1 MTSPGHYERRRDDRH
16 ASDEPA
22 EPAAAAPRADRS
34 GMSSEERLEALLAER
49 RRELEEHARR
59 LEDTMSDVERR
70 EEHVRDAR
78 TSVERVL
85 RVGAADLEAREA
97 DLAELAH
104 ELQVR
109 EARMREE
116 EAALA
121 QRRSELGAV
130 ELKRA
135 AVELR
140 EQAVATRESE
150 VSAREAELEARESAT
165 SGEALE
171 DEGPSALLLFVPGGA
186 YRFAEIEHGALGR
199 GETLA
204 LDGAEY
210 LVARVGSSP
219 LPGDGRRCAYLVLG
233 PRRGTPSDGSS

>member
-16 ASDEPA
+16 ASDEPGT
-22 EPAAAAPRADRS
+22 PAGGAPRVDTS
-34 GMSSEERLEALLAER
+34 GLSSEERLEALLAER

-59 LEDTMSDVERR
+59 LEDTVSDVERR

-109 EARMREE
+109 EARIREE
-116 EAALA
+116 ETSLA

-135 AVELR
+135 AIELR
-140 EQAVATRESE
+140 EQAVATREAE
-150 VSAREAELEARESAT
+150 VSTREAELEALESA
-165 SGEALE
+165 SAAEAIE
-171 DEGPSALLLFVPGGA
+171 DDSPSPLLLFVPGASYGLT
-186 YRFAEIEHGALGR
+186 EIEHGPLGR
-199 GETLA
+199 GERLEV
-204 LDGAEY
+204 DGVEY
-210 LVARVGSSP
+210 VVGRVGTSP
-219 LPGDGRRCAYLVLG
+219 LPGDERRCAYLVLG
-233 PRRGTPSDGSS
+233 PRRAVPSDGSS

>member
-1 MTSPGHYERRRDDRH
+1 MTSPGHYERRREDRH
-16 ASDEPA
+16 ASDEPRD
-22 EPAAAAPRADRS
+22 PAVAPRADTS
-34 GMSSEERLEALLAER
+34 GLSSEERLEALLAER

-59 LEDTMSDVERR
+59 LEDTVSDVERR

-78 TSVERVL
+78 ISVERVL

-109 EARMREE
+109 EARIREE
-116 EAALA
+116 ETSLA

-150 VSAREAELEARESAT
+150 VSAREAELEALESA
-165 SGEALE
+165 AAAQAIE
-171 DEGPSALLLFVPGGA
+171 DASPSPVLLFVPGA
-186 YRFAEIEHGALGR
+186 SYRMSEIEHGPLGR
-199 GETLA
+199 GETIA
-204 LDGAEY
+204 LEDVEY
-210 LVARVGSSP
+210 VVARVGTSP
-219 LPGDGRRCAYLVLG
+219 LPGDERRCAYLVLG
-233 PRRGTPSDGSS
+233 PRRAVPLDGSS

>member
-1 MTSPGHYERRRDDRH
+1 MTSPGHYERRREDRH

-22 EPAAAAPRADRS
+22 EAAGDVPRVDTS
-34 GMSSEERLEALLAER
+34 GLSSEERLEALLAER

-59 LEDTMSDVERR
+59 LEDTVSDVERR

-78 TSVERVL
+78 ISVERVL

-109 EARMREE
+109 EARTREE
-116 EAALA
+116 ETSLA

-150 VSAREAELEARESAT
+150 ISAREAELEALESAT
-165 SGEALE
+165 AAQAIE
-171 DEGPSALLLFVPGGA
+171 DASPSPVLLFVPGA
-186 YRFAEIEHGALGR
+186 SYRMSEIEHGPLGR
-199 GETLA
+199 GETIELE
-204 LDGAEY
+204 GAEY
-210 LVARVGSSP
+210 VVVRVGTSP
-219 LPGDGRRCAYLVLG
+219 LPGDERRCAYLVLG
-233 PRRGTPSDGSS
+233 PRRAVPFDGSS